1 MLQKSNYYLTRNKD
15 KWQIFYITN
24 ARPAPTGPVFTW
36 HWTTNPP
43 LAFRLLANK
52 PLLTIQRFWF
62 SDLRLENGTL
72 LYIHLQC
79 WSPQSVISGIFEVSI
94 SVDPLSSLL
103 HRPPCRWVV
112 KSTKG
117 VLGNVLTNS
126 SFEDMRWAYCRTPAS
141 LGPSR
146 DIGGGISVQEQNIK
160 VDQRNWLNLEQKFFS
175 L

>member
-1 MLQKSNYYLTRNKD
+1 MKKQMYCATRPLQIQNQCFHSGIHLVLRQKQQEKGRKDTRKQISILKSFIVLQKSNYYLTRNKD

-79 WSPQSVISGIFEVSI
+79 WSPQSVISGLFEVSI

-103 HRPPCRWVV
+103 HRPPC
-112 KSTKG
+112 K
-117 VLGNVLTNS
+117 
-126 SFEDMRWAYCRTPAS
+126 
-141 LGPSR
+141 
-146 DIGGGISVQEQNIK
+146 
-160 VDQRNWLNLEQKFFS
+160 
-175 L
+175 